1 MKGFIIKNTTVNQL
15 ERMMEDTL
23 RVHNFEQEQQRLQ
36 QQQNQQQMQENQLII
51 NQNQN
56 TTQAL
61 FTDEIFR
68 QQMFDNIWMNM

>member
-23 RVHNFEQEQQRLQ
+23 TVHNFEQE
-36 QQQNQQQMQENQLII
+36 QQQNQQQMQENQQII
-51 NQNQN
+51 NQN
-56 TTQAL
+56 TMQAL